1 MNDVPHVALLIETSR
16 SYGRGLL
23 RGVRRYIA
31 EHGPWSVYLELR
43 ALTSG
48 APPWL
53 ENWSGDGILTR
64 TGSQTAADQIAA
76 VGVPTIELR
85 ATKLDHPFPFMGVD
99 NRALG
104 DLIASD
110 LIDRGFRHLACYALA
125 TESFFEERC
134 SNFIETAR
142 SQGCTCDV
150 FDGHQY
156 TETPDQ
162 WEDHQQQLVDWIIS
176 LPKPVGIMACTDQLG
191 FWLLDACDRA
201 GVSVPAEVA
210 VIGAENDESLCEM
223 ANPPLSSVWFNAE
236 RTGYEAAKLLAAM
249 MKDGVTPPAETLFP
263 SGGVVTRR
271 SSDVISADDELV
283 TRALQYIRDNA
294 ADDIRVGEVA
304 EALYVSRSVLERRM
318 RKSIGR
324 SPKSE
329 IIRAR
334 LQLVQD
340 YLLRTSLPLTEIAV
354 RTGFQHPQYMSELFK
369 KKVGQTPGQ
378 FRENFRKSEQ

>member
-43 ALTSG
+43 ALTSS

-53 ENWSGDGILTR
+53 ENWKGDGILTR
-64 TGSQTAADQIAA
+64 TGSQTAANQIAA

-85 ATKLDHPFPFMGVD
+85 ATKLNHPFPFMGVD

-104 DLIASD
+104 KLIATD

-125 TESFFEERC
+125 TEAFFEERC
-134 SNFIETAR
+134 NNFIDTAH
-142 SQGCTCDV
+142 SNGFSCDV

-156 TETPDQ
+156 TEAPDQ
-162 WEDHQQQLVDWIIS
+162 WEDHQQQLVDWIVS

-236 RTGYEAAKLLAAM
+236 RTGYEAAKLLDAM
-249 MKDGVTPPAETLFP
+249 MRDGVTAPDETLFP
-263 SGGVVTRR
+263 SGGLVTRR
-271 SSDVISADDELV
+271 SSDVIAVDDDV
-283 TRALQYIRDNA
+283 VIRALQYIRDNA

-304 EALYVSRSVLERRM
+304 DAVFVSRSVLERRM
-318 RKSIGR
+318 RKAIGR

-329 IIRAR
+329 IIRSR

-340 YLLRTSLPLTEIAV
+340 YLLRTALPLTEIAA

-369 KKVGQTPGQ
+369 KKIGQTPGQ
-378 FRENFRKSEQ
+378 FRENFRKDDE